1 MIVWSDIKIGRWTEA
16 SVCLQSICVEMDE
29 VHMSAYFTVHD
40 SWYTFGGNP
49 GYYNEK
55 QSYETPSLLQK
66 DNQIKINLEI

>member
-1 MIVWSDIKIGRWTEA
+1 
-16 SVCLQSICVEMDE
+16 MDE